1 MKPAL
6 RKRMTLL
13 TILALVFTLF
23 AGGTAYAVSDHK
35 GNGKATGKERQEV
48 RLIKDK
54 GIWLGVPIGK
64 LRGGK
69 ALDNASAIA
78 AIVKGFDLRVKNE
91 SQKAS
96 GLFTKIRD
104 NDRYAKA
111 FVAASQ
117 NGLVIAKDINPNA
130 AVTREQFAKWL
141 YEAIQAT
148 GERFWTMIYTTFADE
163 NQVSEGYMDSIQ
175 RLLSAGVIQLDKD
188 DKFRPRSAITRAE
201 AGAMLGK
208 ALELFGPEK
217 KEKKEKN
224 RPQPGQLA
232 DIRLVTEKVG
242 DDILKVTVF
251 ANAPH
256 PGYGLEISD
265 IHFRDGVAKI
275 HYRVIKPDPDKMY
288 PQVITQVQ
296 AVTYI
301 PSSYKAELHEP
312 GKTVKADAKNKTGK

>member
-1 MKPAL
+1 MKPAFQ
-6 RKRMTLL
+6 KRLTLL

-23 AGGTAYAVSDHK
+23 AGGTVYAFSDK
-35 GNGKATGKERQEV
+35 GNGKGNGKEKEQV

-54 GIWLGVPIGK
+54 GIWLGVPLGK
-64 LRGGK
+64 VRGNK
-69 ALDNASAIA
+69 ALDAASAIT
-78 AIVKGFDLRVKNE
+78 AIVKGFNLQVKNE

-96 GLFTKIRD
+96 DLFTKVRD
-104 NDRYAKA
+104 NARYAKA

-130 AVTREQFAKWL
+130 AVSREQFAKWL
-141 YEAIQAT
+141 YEAIEAT
-148 GERFWTMIYTTFADE
+148 GERFWTMIYTSFADE
-163 NQVSEGYMDSIQ
+163 DQVSEGYMESIQ
-175 RLLSAGVIQLDKD
+175 RLLSAGVIQLDKK
-188 DKFRPRSAITRAE
+188 DKFRPKKAISRAE
-201 AGAMLGK
+201 AAAMLRK

-217 KEKKEKN
+217 GKN
-224 RPQPGQLA
+224 EEQKPGQLM
-232 DIRLVTEKVG
+232 DFRLVTEKVG

-256 PGYGLEISD
+256 PGYGLEISA
-265 IHFRDGVAKI
+265 IHFKDGVAKI
-275 HYRVIKPDPDKMY
+275 HYRVIQPDPNMVY

-312 GKTVKADAKNKTGK
+312 GKTVKADAKNKTDK

>member
-1 MKPAL
+1 VKPAL
-6 RKRMTLL
+6 KKRMTLL

-23 AGGTAYAVSDHK
+23 AGGTAYAVNDK
-35 GNGKATGKERQEV
+35 GNGKANGKERQEV
-48 RLIKDK
+48 RLIRDM
-54 GIWLGVPIGK
+54 GIRLGVPFGK
-64 LRGGK
+64 FRGGK
-69 ALDNASAIA
+69 ALDNASAIS
-78 AIVKGFDLRVKNE
+78 AIARGFDLQVKNP

-96 GLFTKIRD
+96 DLFTKVRD
-104 NDRYAKA
+104 NAPYAKA
-111 FVAASQ
+111 FVAARQ

-130 AVTREQFAKWL
+130 AVSREQFAKWL
-141 YEAIQAT
+141 YEAIEAT

-163 NQVSEGYMDSIQ
+163 NQVSEGYMDGIQ

-188 DKFRPRSAITRAE
+188 NKFRPRSAITRAE
-201 AGAMLGK
+201 AGTMLKK

-217 KEKKEKN
+217 KEKN
-224 RPQPGQLA
+224 RPQPGQLT

-256 PGYGLEISD
+256 PGYGLEISA
-265 IHFRDGVAKI
+265 IHFKDGVAKI
-275 HYRVIKPDPDKMY
+275 HYRVIKPDPNMMY

-296 AVTYI
+296 AVAYI

-312 GKTVKADAKNKTGK
+312 GKAVKADAKTKTDK